1 MSNKEMLLDYLDNHH
16 GIITYKDCKT
26 LNIPTIYL
34 TRLKN
39 EGVLNRIER
48 GIFLSL
54 NGDYDEYYFF
64 QYRYPQAVFSYVSAL
79 YLQGFT
85 DEIPQHF
92 EVSVP
97 RGYRFNNP
105 PSNLT
110 IHWVSKLYSKLG
122 VTTTI
127 TPMGNKV
134 CVYDFERIICDFIIN
149 RNSIDSELFVKTL
162 QAYSRHNGKDLI
174 KLHEY
179 ATKMNISNKVKQTLE
194 VLL

>member
-1 MSNKEMLLDYLDNHH
+1 MKGEF
-16 GIITYKDCKT
+16 
-26 LNIPTIYL
+26 
-34 TRLKN
+34 
-39 EGVLNRIER
+39 
-48 GIFLSL
+48 FLSSD
-54 NGDYDEYYFF
+54 GDYDEYYFF

-105 PSNLT
+105 TSNLT

-122 VTTTI
+122 VTTTA
-127 TPMGNKV
+127 TPMGNEV
-134 CVYDFERIICDFIIN
+134 RVYDFERIICDFIIN

-162 QAYSRHNGKDLI
+162 QAYSRYNGKDLI